1 MKRCKSSKEV
11 EEETEKAIGALIGS
25 EILPV
30 IRELKNKK
38 NVSEFKLAEKLKL
51 EINDIRNLIYKLD
64 SYGLVSSIRK
74 KDKKKGWYIY
84 YWTFDEAKAFN
95 IVIMIKQRMLNKLK
109 EELKYEEK
117 KVFFVCPNKCT
128 RIDIET
134 AMENQYVCQE
144 CGSLMV
150 QEDTA
155 KRIKNI
161 AKKIKN
167 LENELLRL
175 RGLTQR

>member
-1 MKRCKSSKEV
+1 MLVHKS
-11 EEETEKAIGALIGS
+11 KAINFKTTMALTQKAIDEVVCFLAGDDTPP
-25 EILPV
+25 LV
-30 IRELKNKK
+30 LLLKNKK
-38 NVSEFKLAEKLKL
+38 NISEFKLAEKLKL

-134 AMENQYVCQE
+134 AMETNMY
-144 CGSLMV
+144 
-150 QEDTA
+150 A
-155 KRIKNI
+155 KN
-161 AKKIKN
+161 A
-167 LENELLRL
+167 EA
-175 RGLTQR
+175 